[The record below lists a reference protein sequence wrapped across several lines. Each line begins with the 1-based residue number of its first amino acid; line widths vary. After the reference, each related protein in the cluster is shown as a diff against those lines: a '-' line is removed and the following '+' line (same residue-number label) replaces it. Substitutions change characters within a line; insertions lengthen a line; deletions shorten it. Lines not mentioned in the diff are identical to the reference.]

1 MDFLIMIVAAVIV
14 FGKLAAKSEGEG
26 KKKRTQNV
34 GPTAEEWAERLRQSA
49 AGGEVSDKLNSA
61 VNALKKSPRRPS
73 GREIEA
79 EQARRNAAERH
90 HSEKRWAEAR
100 RQQADSLR
108 VHAAGVDSCE
118 GRLESLKV
126 LYDAGILDREDTPS
140 VSRASRL
147 SIHTAERRADMK
159 NVTIYTDGGVC
170 LANPVNANS
179 LAPCG
184 ATARMAGTRRLNGE
198 PI

>member
-73 GREIEA
+73 GRDIEA
-79 EQARRNAAERH
+79 EQARRRAPSQR
-90 HSEKRWAEAR
+90 EALGGGPPSAGGLPARPRCRR
-100 RQQADSLR
+100 RQLR
-108 VHAAGVDSCE
+108 GPSREPEGPLRRRHPRPRGVHPACRARQGAAF
-118 GRLESLKV
+118 
-126 LYDAGILDREDTPS
+126 TP
-140 VSRASRL
+140 
-147 SIHTAERRADMK
+147 
-159 NVTIYTDGGVC
+159 
-170 LANPVNANS
+170 
-179 LAPCG
+179 
-184 ATARMAGTRRLNGE
+184 LNGE

>member
-34 GPTAEEWAERLRQSA
+34 GPTAEEWAERLCLFA
-49 AGGEVSDKLNSA
+49 AGEVSDKLNSA

-73 GREIEA
+73 GRDIEA

-126 LYDAGILDREDTPS
+126 LYDAGILDRDEYLQR
-140 VSRASRL
+140 VARVKSR
-147 SIHTAERRADMK
+147 HTLRQ
-159 NVTIYTDGGVC
+159 
-170 LANPVNANS
+170 
-179 LAPCG
+179 
-184 ATARMAGTRRLNGE
+184 
-198 PI
+198 

>member
-1 MDFLIMIVAAVIV
+1 MDFLIMIVAAVIF

-73 GREIEA
+73 GRDIEA

-90 HSEKRWAEAR
+90 GAGHQQTVHQAR

-108 VHAAGVDSCE
+108 VHAVGVDSCE

-126 LYDAGILDREDTPS
+126 LYDAGILDREEYTQR
-140 VSRASRL
+140 VARVKSR
-147 SIHTAERRADMK
+147 HTLRQ
-159 NVTIYTDGGVC
+159 
-170 LANPVNANS
+170 
-179 LAPCG
+179 
-184 ATARMAGTRRLNGE
+184 
-198 PI
+198 

>member
-73 GREIEA
+73 GRDIEE
-79 EQARRNAAERH
+79 EQ
-90 HSEKRWAEAR
+90 AR

-126 LYDAGILDREDTPS
+126 LYDAGILDREEYTQR
-140 VSRASRL
+140 VARVKSR
-147 SIHTAERRADMK
+147 HTLRQ
-159 NVTIYTDGGVC
+159 
-170 LANPVNANS
+170 
-179 LAPCG
+179 
-184 ATARMAGTRRLNGE
+184 
-198 PI
+198 

>member
-34 GPTAEEWAERLRQSA
+34 GPTAEESA

-73 GREIEA
+73 GRDIEA

-108 VHAAGVDSCE
+108 VHAAGVDSCD
-118 GRLESLKV
+118 GRLASLKV
-126 LYDAGILDREDTPS
+126 LYDAGILDRE
-140 VSRASRL
+140 
-147 SIHTAERRADMK
+147 E
-159 NVTIYTDGGVC
+159 YTQRV
-170 LANPVNANS
+170 
-179 LAPCG
+179 
-184 ATARMAGTRRLNGE
+184 ARVKAQHSHR
-198 PI
+198 

>member
-26 KKKRTQNV
+26 NKKRTQNV

-73 GREIEA
+73 GRDIEA

-100 RQQADSLR
+100 RQHRQLR
-108 VHAAGVDSCE
+108 GPSREPEGPLRRRHPRPRGVHPACRARQGAAF
-118 GRLESLKV
+118 
-126 LYDAGILDREDTPS
+126 TP
-140 VSRASRL
+140 
-147 SIHTAERRADMK
+147 
-159 NVTIYTDGGVC
+159 
-170 LANPVNANS
+170 
-179 LAPCG
+179 
-184 ATARMAGTRRLNGE
+184 LNGE

>member
-73 GREIEA
+73 GRDIEA
-79 EQARRNAAERH
+79 EQARR
-90 HSEKRWAEAR
+90 
-100 RQQADSLR
+100 QQADALR
-108 VHAAGVDSCE
+108 VHAEGVDSCE

-126 LYDAGILDREDTPS
+126 LYDAGILDREEYTQR
-140 VSRASRL
+140 VARVKSR
-147 SIHTAERRADMK
+147 HTLR
-159 NVTIYTDGGVC
+159 
-170 LANPVNANS
+170 P
-179 LAPCG
+179 
-184 ATARMAGTRRLNGE
+184 
-198 PI
+198 

>member
-73 GREIEA
+73 GRDIEA
-79 EQARRNAAERH
+79 EQARR
-90 HSEKRWAEAR
+90 
-100 RQQADSLR
+100 QQADALR

-126 LYDAGILDREDTPS
+126 LYDAGILDREEYTQRFAR
-140 VSRASRL
+140 VKSR
-147 SIHTAERRADMK
+147 HTLRQ
-159 NVTIYTDGGVC
+159 
-170 LANPVNANS
+170 
-179 LAPCG
+179 
-184 ATARMAGTRRLNGE
+184 
-198 PI
+198 

>member
-26 KKKRTQNV
+26 NKKRTQNV

-73 GREIEA
+73 GRDIEA
-79 EQARRNAAERH
+79 EQAHRNAAERH

-100 RQQADSLR
+100 RQQADSL
-108 VHAAGVDSCE
+108 DSCE

-126 LYDAGILDREDTPS
+126 LYDAGILDRE
-140 VSRASRL
+140 
-147 SIHTAERRADMK
+147 E
-159 NVTIYTDGGVC
+159 YTQRV
-170 LANPVNANS
+170 
-179 LAPCG
+179 
-184 ATARMAGTRRLNGE
+184 ARVKAQHSHR
-198 PI
+198 

>member
-73 GREIEA
+73 GRDIEA
-79 EQARRNAAERH
+79 EQARAQRRRAPSQR
-90 HSEKRWAEAR
+90 EAMGGGAPPAGGLPARPRRRR
-100 RQQADSLR
+100 RQLR
-108 VHAAGVDSCE
+108 GPSREPEGPLRRRHPRPRGVHPACRA
-118 GRLESLKV
+118 RQ
-126 LYDAGILDREDTPS
+126 IPPHTPS
-140 VSRASRL
+140 VTRKAND
-147 SIHTAERRADMK
+147 IRRSS
-159 NVTIYTDGGVC
+159 G
-170 LANPVNANS
+170 
-179 LAPCG
+179 
-184 ATARMAGTRRLNGE
+184 
-198 PI
+198 

>member
-26 KKKRTQNV
+26 NKKRTQNV

-73 GREIEA
+73 GRDIEA
-79 EQARRNAAERH
+79 EQAHRNAAERH

-108 VHAAGVDSCE
+108 RRCRQLRGPSREPEGPLRRRYPRPRGVHPACRARQGAAQPQVK
-118 GRLESLKV
+118 R
-126 LYDAGILDREDTPS
+126 T
-140 VSRASRL
+140 
-147 SIHTAERRADMK
+147 
-159 NVTIYTDGGVC
+159 
-170 LANPVNANS
+170 
-179 LAPCG
+179 
-184 ATARMAGTRRLNGE
+184 
-198 PI
+198 

>member
-61 VNALKKSPRRPS
+61 VNALKKSPRRPMS
-73 GREIEA
+73 GRDIEA

-100 RQQADSLR
+100 R
-108 VHAAGVDSCE
+108 
-118 GRLESLKV
+118 
-126 LYDAGILDREDTPS
+126 
-140 VSRASRL
+140 
-147 SIHTAERRADMK
+147 
-159 NVTIYTDGGVC
+159 
-170 LANPVNANS
+170 
-179 LAPCG
+179 
-184 ATARMAGTRRLNGE
+184 
-198 PI
+198 

>member
-26 KKKRTQNV
+26 NKKRTQNV

-73 GREIEA
+73 GRDIEA

-100 RQQADSLR
+100 RPAGGLPARPRCRRRQLR
-108 VHAAGVDSCE
+108 GPSREPEGPLRRRYPRPRGVHPACRA
-118 GRLESLKV
+118 RQ
-126 LYDAGILDREDTPS
+126 IPPHTPS
-140 VSRASRL
+140 VTRKAND
-147 SIHTAERRADMK
+147 IRRSS
-159 NVTIYTDGGVC
+159 G
-170 LANPVNANS
+170 
-179 LAPCG
+179 
-184 ATARMAGTRRLNGE
+184 
-198 PI
+198 

>member
-61 VNALKKSPRRPS
+61 VNALKKSPRRPMS
-73 GREIEA
+73 GRDFEA
-79 EQARRNAAERH
+79 EQARRNVAERH

-126 LYDAGILDREDTPS
+126 LYDAGILDRDEYLQR
-140 VSRASRL
+140 VARVKSR
-147 SIHTAERRADMK
+147 HTLRQ
-159 NVTIYTDGGVC
+159 
-170 LANPVNANS
+170 
-179 LAPCG
+179 
-184 ATARMAGTRRLNGE
+184 
-198 PI
+198 

>member
-26 KKKRTQNV
+26 RKKRTQNV
-34 GPTAEEWAERLRQSA
+34 GQSA

-73 GREIEA
+73 GRDIEA

-126 LYDAGILDREDTPS
+126 LYDAGILDREEYTQR
-140 VSRASRL
+140 VARVKSR
-147 SIHTAERRADMK
+147 HTLRQ
-159 NVTIYTDGGVC
+159 
-170 LANPVNANS
+170 
-179 LAPCG
+179 
-184 ATARMAGTRRLNGE
+184 
-198 PI
+198 

>member
-61 VNALKKSPRRPS
+61 VNALKKMKRRPMS
-73 GREIEA
+73 GRDIEA
-79 EQARRNAAERH
+79 EQARRNVAERH

-126 LYDAGILDREDTPS
+126 LYDAGILDREEYAQR
-140 VSRASRL
+140 VARVKSR
-147 SIHTAERRADMK
+147 HTLRQ
-159 NVTIYTDGGVC
+159 
-170 LANPVNANS
+170 
-179 LAPCG
+179 
-184 ATARMAGTRRLNGE
+184 
-198 PI
+198 

>member
-1 MDFLIMIVAAVIV
+1 MDFLIMIVAAVIA

-49 AGGEVSDKLNSA
+49 AGGEV
-61 VNALKKSPRRPS
+61 NALKKSPRRPS
-73 GREIEA
+73 GRDIEA

-126 LYDAGILDREDTPS
+126 LYDAGILDREEYTQR
-140 VSRASRL
+140 VARVKSR
-147 SIHTAERRADMK
+147 HTLRQ
-159 NVTIYTDGGVC
+159 
-170 LANPVNANS
+170 
-179 LAPCG
+179 
-184 ATARMAGTRRLNGE
+184 
-198 PI
+198 

>member
-14 FGKLAAKSEGEG
+14 FGKLTAKSEGEG
-26 KKKRTQNV
+26 NKKRTQNV

-73 GREIEA
+73 GRDIEA

-126 LYDAGILDREDTPS
+126 LYDAGILDREENAQR
-140 VSRASRL
+140 VARVKSR
-147 SIHTAERRADMK
+147 HTLRQ
-159 NVTIYTDGGVC
+159 
-170 LANPVNANS
+170 
-179 LAPCG
+179 
-184 ATARMAGTRRLNGE
+184 
-198 PI
+198 

>member
-73 GREIEA
+73 GRDIEA
-79 EQARRNAAERH
+79 EQAREHAAERR

-126 LYDAGILDREDTPS
+126 LYDAGILDREESTPS
-140 VSRASRL
+140 VSRASNPATHSVSNPKSKRHSPQQRL
-147 SIHTAERRADMK
+147 SGKRSTPNRSEEKHRHTVPK
-159 NVTIYTDGGVC
+159 K
-170 LANPVNANS
+170 
-179 LAPCG
+179 
-184 ATARMAGTRRLNGE
+184 
-198 PI
+198 

>member
-73 GREIEA
+73 GRDIEA
-79 EQARRNAAERH
+79 EQAREHAAERR
-90 HSEKRWAEAR
+90 HSEKRWAEAEGPLR
-100 RQQADSLR
+100 RRHPRPRGIRPACRARQG
-108 VHAAGVDSCE
+108 AAF
-118 GRLESLKV
+118 
-126 LYDAGILDREDTPS
+126 TP
-140 VSRASRL
+140 
-147 SIHTAERRADMK
+147 
-159 NVTIYTDGGVC
+159 
-170 LANPVNANS
+170 
-179 LAPCG
+179 
-184 ATARMAGTRRLNGE
+184 LNGG
-198 PI
+198 PQ

>member
-26 KKKRTQNV
+26 NKKRTQNV

-73 GREIEA
+73 GRDIEA
-79 EQARRNAAERH
+79 EQ
-90 HSEKRWAEAR
+90 AR

-126 LYDAGILDREDTPS
+126 LYDAGILDREEYTQR
-140 VSRASRL
+140 VARVKSR
-147 SIHTAERRADMK
+147 HTLRQ
-159 NVTIYTDGGVC
+159 
-170 LANPVNANS
+170 
-179 LAPCG
+179 
-184 ATARMAGTRRLNGE
+184 
-198 PI
+198 